1 MQECRRDIP
10 CKHCVYEFNT
20 SMKDNPVKKID
31 IETVKQVTEAETIT
45 KDFAIFSDIANVP
58 VFEYPTRLDCVM
70 FAICISGTLQLGINL
85 ERYTLKSG
93 QLGVMRPEQ
102 IMQIFSIS
110 DDFNGRFIVLSRKFL
125 EEAQIDFK
133 NALSIFLYF
142 KDNPITDLTPQEIEI
157 MLEYHAL
164 LYRKA
169 KLDDPEY
176 RKKITQHL
184 MHALFYEVNLFF
196 TRHHGIEKPVKSRKE
211 ELFERFM
218 REVAE
223 HYRQQRSVAFY
234 AERLC
239 LTPKYLSAAVKEASG
254 KLAGQWI
261 DECVILEAKTLLKS
275 SGRSIQQIAEDLN
288 FANQSFFGKYFK
300 QHTGMSPSQ
309 YKGK

>member
-1 MQECRRDIP
+1 
-10 CKHCVYEFNT
+10 
-20 SMKDNPVKKID
+20 MKENEVKKID
-31 IETVKQVTEAETIT
+31 IQTVKKITDAESIT
-45 KDFAIFSDIANVP
+45 NDFAIFSETDKIP

-70 FAICISGTLQLGINL
+70 FAICIKGTLELGINL
-85 ERYTLKSG
+85 ERHILAKH

-102 IMQIFSIS
+102 IMQIFRIS
-110 DDFNGRFIVLSRKFL
+110 DDFDGRFIVLSRKFL

-142 KDNPITDLTPQEIEI
+142 KDNPITDLSEHEIETL
-157 MLEYHAL
+157 LEYHSL
-164 LYRKA
+164 LLRKV
-169 KLDDPEY
+169 KLEDIEY
-176 RKKITQHL
+176 RKKIAQHL
-184 MHALFYEVNLFF
+184 MHALFYEVNMLF

-218 REVAE
+218 REVADN
-223 HYRQQRSVAFY
+223 YRKERSVAFY
-234 AERLC
+234 AEKLC
-239 LTPKYLSAAVKEASG
+239 LTPKYLSSAVKEASG

>member
-1 MQECRRDIP
+1 
-10 CKHCVYEFNT
+10 
-20 SMKDNPVKKID
+20 MKDNVVKKID
-31 IETVKQVTEAETIT
+31 IETVKLITDAETIT
-45 KDFAIFSDIANVP
+45 NDFAIFSEIDKVP

-70 FAICISGTLQLGINL
+70 FAVCITGTLEVGINL
-85 ERYTLKSG
+85 ERYQLKQQ

-102 IMQIFSIS
+102 IMQIFRIS
-110 DDFNGRFIVLSRKFL
+110 DDFSGRFIVLSRKFL

-142 KDNPITDLTPQEIEI
+142 KDNPITDLTPLEIEI
-157 MLEYHAL
+157 MLEYHSL
-164 LYRKA
+164 LHRKV
-169 KLDDPEY
+169 KLEDIEY
-176 RKKITQHL
+176 RKKIAQHL
-184 MHALFYEVNLFF
+184 MHALFYEVNMFF
-196 TRHHGIEKPVKSRKE
+196 SRHHGVEKPVKSRKE

-218 REVAE
+218 REVAD
-223 HYRQQRSVAFY
+223 HYKKERSVAFY

-239 LTPKYLSAAVKEASG
+239 LTPKYLSSAVKEASG

>member
-1 MQECRRDIP
+1 MEDKQVR
-10 CKHCVYEFNT
+10 T
-20 SMKDNPVKKID
+20 ID
-31 IETVKQVTEAETIT
+31 IQVVKQLTAAETIT
-45 KDFAIFSDIANVP
+45 NDFAIFNDIDNVP
-58 VFEYPTRLDCVM
+58 LFEYPSRIDCVM
-70 FAICISGTLQLGINL
+70 FAVCITGSLEVGINL
-85 ERYTLKSG
+85 EKHVLGKQ

-102 IMQIFSIS
+102 IMQLFQVSE
-110 DDFNGRFIVLSRKFL
+110 DFTGRFIVLSRRFL

-142 KDNPITDLTPQEIEI
+142 KDNPITDLTDTEMDI
-157 MLEYHAL
+157 MLEYHSL
-164 LYRKA
+164 LHRKVQ
-169 KLDDPEY
+169 LDDLEY

-184 MHALFYEVNLFF
+184 LHALFYEVNMFF
-196 TRHHGIEKPVKSRKE
+196 TRHHGVESPVKTRKE

-218 REVAE
+218 KEVAT
-223 HYRQQRSVAFY
+223 HYKEERSVAFY
-234 AERLC
+234 AQKLC
-239 LTPKYLSAAVKEASG
+239 LTPKYLSSAVKEASG

-300 QHTGMSPSQ
+300 QHTGVSPSQ